1 MGILS
6 WIIVGA
12 LAGWIGSKMMNT
24 DQSMG
29 SLANIIVGI
38 IGAFIGGFV
47 MNNFFGKAGA
57 YGLNIYSVLVAL
69 LGSIIFLALL
79 KLITRR

>member
-6 WIIVGA
+6 WIIVGG

-24 DQSMG
+24 DQSM
-29 SLANIIVGI
+29 GI

-69 LGSIIFLALL
+69 LGAIIFLALL
-79 KLITRR
+79 KLIARR

>member
-24 DQSMG
+24 DKSMG
-29 SLANIIVGI
+29 AIANIVVGI
-38 IGAFIGGFV
+38 IGGFIGGAI
-47 MNNFFGKAGA
+47 MNNFFGKSGA
-57 YGLNIYSVLVAL
+57 YGVNLYSVFVAL
-69 LGSIIFLALL
+69 LGSIIFLALV
-79 KLITRR
+79 KLIARR